1 MPDLLKVEFHCHTI
15 YSLDCLVRPKDLLD
29 VCRKRDIDRIVITD
43 HNTIDGAL
51 EAKQLDPERV
61 IVGEE
66 VRTQEGELL
75 AVYVKELV
83 PRGLPA
89 AEAIARLKDQGAFI
103 SVSHPFDK
111 LRGKYWSIP
120 DLMKI
125 IDLVDAIEVFNSRC
139 FPPIYNRRAADFAT
153 AHSLSGTTGSDAH
166 ALYEV
171 GRSTMFLPFFDDA
184 ESLRA
189 SLPKAKIESRLSGP
203 WVRISSRYAAL
214 RKRFGIAK
222 K

>member
-1 MPDLLKVEFHCHTI
+1 MPNNLKVEFHCHTI
-15 YSLDCLVRPKDLLD
+15 YSKDSLTRLDHLLA
-29 VCRKRDIDRIVITD
+29 VCRKRNIDRIVITD

-66 VRTQEGELL
+66 IMTQEGELL
-75 AVYVKELV
+75 AAYVKELV

-89 AEAIARLKDQGAFI
+89 LEAIARLKDQGAFI
-103 SVSHPFDK
+103 SVAHPFDK

-120 DLMKI
+120 DLLKI

-139 FPPIYNRRAADFAT
+139 FPSVYNRKAAEFAA
-153 AHSLSGTTGSDAH
+153 AHSLNGTVGSDAH

-171 GRSTMFLPFFDDA
+171 GRSTMLLSSFDDP

-189 SLPKAKIESRLSGP
+189 SLSKARTETRLSGP
-203 WVRISSRYAAL
+203 WVRLSSRYAVL
-214 RKRFGIAK
+214 RKKFGVK
-222 K
+222 S